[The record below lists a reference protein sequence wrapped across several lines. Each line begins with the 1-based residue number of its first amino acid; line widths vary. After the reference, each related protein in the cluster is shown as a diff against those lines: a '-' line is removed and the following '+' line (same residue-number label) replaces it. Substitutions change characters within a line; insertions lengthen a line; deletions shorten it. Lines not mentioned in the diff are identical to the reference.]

1 MNPKVE
7 ESTVQEILPKE
18 KTSLLITNYSVFWFD
33 LAKNLKR
40 LQNDLKRLH
49 SIT

>member
-7 ESTVQEILPKE
+7 ERKVQEIIPKE
-18 KTSLLITNYSVFWFD
+18 KTSLPITKYSIFWFD

-49 SIT
+49 STS